1 MEFFKVNNTIFKHQ
15 YGFQNGKSTDL
26 AILDMHS
33 KIVGAFENKELA
45 CCVFLDFAKA
55 FDTVNHKILLKK
67 LEYYGIRGTV
77 LKWFD
82 SYLCNRPQ
90 CVNIN
95 GTLSDFLNILCGV
108 PQGSVLGP
116 ILFLIYINDIQ
127 ISSDILKF
135 HLFADNTSI
144 FFSHKDE
151 KSLESTVN
159 SEQSLNGYNLI
170 NST

>member
-1 MEFFKVNNTIFKHQ
+1 M
-15 YGFQNGKSTDL
+15 
-26 AILDMHS
+26 AILDVHS
-33 KIVGAFENKELA
+33 KIIEAFENKELA

-55 FDTVNHKILLKK
+55 FDTVNHQILLKK
-67 LEYYGIRGTV
+67 LEYYGIRGNV

-95 GTLSDFLNILCGV
+95 GTFSDFLNILCGV

-127 ISSDILKF
+127 FCSNILNF
-135 HLFADNTSI
+135 HLFADDTSI
-144 FFSHKDE
+144 FFSHKM
-151 KSLESTVN
+151 
-159 SEQSLNGYNLI
+159 
-170 NST
+170 